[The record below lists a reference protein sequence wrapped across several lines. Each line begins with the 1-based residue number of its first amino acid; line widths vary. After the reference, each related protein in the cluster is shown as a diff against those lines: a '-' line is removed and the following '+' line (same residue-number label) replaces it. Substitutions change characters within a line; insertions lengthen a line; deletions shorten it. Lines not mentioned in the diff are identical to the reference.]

1 MPFDFGP
8 LFPEGTP
15 APAARWAGPAQYNF
29 TGGNNDPDAVPLEGL
44 MQAAASVLARE
55 GRTLATYGLNSGP
68 QGYRPLREFLVN
80 KLERD
85 AGMICTAD
93 DLLIVSGSL
102 QALDLVNS
110 AMLTRGDTV
119 IVEQDNYQGTLTRLA
134 KLGVNAVG
142 IPLDKG
148 GMRMDVLEAALEQLK
163 VRGIQPKYIYTI
175 PTVQNPTGTIL
186 DKERRLKMI
195 ELADRYGV
203 PIFEDDCYADLV
215 WSGER
220 PRSLYAMSL
229 TENVIH
235 IGSFSKSI
243 APALRVGFVAA
254 PGGVM
259 SRMLAL
265 KTDAGSG
272 ALEQMVLAE
281 YCTAHF
287 AEHVPALRKTLRKKL
302 ETLMEALNEHFGTAA
317 EFDDPKGGIF
327 LWVKLPDNVDSLKL
341 YQAALAAG
349 VAINP
354 GPEWSTDKTHSAS
367 RMRLCFASPSHE
379 EIREGIAILA
389 DVCRT
394 EFGVPARSSNFDRR
408 EDDGER

>member
-1 MPFDFGP
+1 MAFDFGP
-8 LFPEGTP
+8 LFPAGTP
-15 APAARWAGPAQYNF
+15 APAPRWTGLAKYNF

-44 MQAAASVLARE
+44 MQAAQSVLARE
-55 GRTLATYGLNSGP
+55 GRTLATYGLKSGP
-68 QGYRPLREFLVN
+68 QGYRPLRDFLAD
-80 KLERD
+80 KLKRD
-85 AGMICTAD
+85 AGMACAAD
-93 DLLIVSGSL
+93 DILIVSGSL

-110 AMLTRGDTV
+110 ALLTHGDTV

-142 IPLDKG
+142 IPLDSG
-148 GMRMDVLEAALEQLK
+148 GMRMDVLEAALAELK
-163 VRGIQPKYIYTI
+163 ARGIRPKYIYTI

-186 DKERRLKMI
+186 GEARRIRMS
-195 ELADRYGV
+195 ELADQYGV

-215 WSGER
+215 WDGER
-220 PRSLYAMSL
+220 PRAIYAISQSD
-229 TENVIH
+229 NVIH

-243 APALRVGFVAA
+243 APALRVGFIAA
-254 PGGVM
+254 PWGIM

-281 YCTAHF
+281 YCKPHF
-287 AEHVPALRKTLRKKL
+287 ADHVPALRQGLRKKL
-302 ETLMEALNEHFGTAA
+302 ETLMESLAEQFGTAA

-327 LWVKLPDNVDSLKL
+327 LWVKLPDNVDTLKL

-354 GPEWSTDKTHSAS
+354 GPEWSTDKAHSIS
-367 RMRLCFASPSHE
+367 RMRLCFASPSHT

-389 DVCRT
+389 EVCRK
-394 EFGVPARSSNFDRR
+394 EFGVPTRSANI
-408 EDDGER
+408 ERTV

>member
-1 MPFDFGP
+1 MAFDFSP
-8 LFPEGTP
+8 LFPPGTP
-15 APAARWAGPAQYNF
+15 APAARWTGLAKYNF

-44 MQAAASVLARE
+44 IQAAQSVMARE
-55 GRTLATYGLNSGP
+55 GRTLATYGLKSGP
-68 QGYRPLREFLVN
+68 QGYLPLREFLVG

-93 DLLIVSGSL
+93 DILIVSGSL

-110 AMLTRGDTV
+110 ALLTRGDTV

-142 IPLDKG
+142 IPLDSG
-148 GMRMDVLEAALEQLK
+148 GMRMDVLEAALAELK
-163 VRGIQPKYIYTI
+163 ARGIRPKYIYTI
-175 PTVQNPTGTIL
+175 PTVQNPTATIMG
-186 DKERRLKMI
+186 EARRIRMC
-195 ELADRYGV
+195 ELADQYGV

-215 WSGER
+215 WDGER
-220 PRSLYAMSL
+220 PRAIHAISHSD
-229 TENVIH
+229 NVIH

-243 APALRVGFVAA
+243 APALRVGFIAA
-254 PGGVM
+254 PWGVM

-272 ALEQMVLAE
+272 SLEQMVLAE
-281 YCTAHF
+281 YCAPHF
-287 AEHVPALRKTLRKKL
+287 ADHVPALRQSLRKKL
-302 ETLMEALNEHFGTAA
+302 ETLMESLNEQFGTAA

-327 LWVKLPDNVDSLKL
+327 LWVKLPDNVDSLRL
-341 YQAALAAG
+341 YQAALKEG

-354 GPEWSTDKTHSAS
+354 GPEWSTDRAHSIS
-367 RMRLCFASPSHE
+367 RVRLCFASPSHT

-389 DVCRT
+389 EVCRK
-394 EFGVPARSSNFDRR
+394 EFGVPARSANIERR
-408 EDDGER
+408 GQQ